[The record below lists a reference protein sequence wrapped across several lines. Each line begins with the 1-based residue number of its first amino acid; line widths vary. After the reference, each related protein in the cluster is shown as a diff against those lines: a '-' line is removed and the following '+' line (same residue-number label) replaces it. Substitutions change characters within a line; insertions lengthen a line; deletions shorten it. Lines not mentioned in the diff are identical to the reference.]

1 MSEKAKTKSAGR
13 SMIEMLGVLAI
24 IGVLSIGGL
33 AAYKIAMNYHR
44 ANETM
49 HDVILRATN
58 VQTRENFANF
68 TGTEFTFPDMGG
80 IIRRKILWAMK
91 SIPSWK
97 QRVRNMLFV

>member
-1 MSEKAKTKSAGR
+1 MFQKTKLFCGR
-13 SMIEMLGVLAI
+13 SMLEMLGVLAI
-24 IGVLSIGGL
+24 IGMLSLTALGGYRM
-33 AAYKIAMNYHR
+33 AITYHR

-49 HDVILRATN
+49 SDVMLRATN